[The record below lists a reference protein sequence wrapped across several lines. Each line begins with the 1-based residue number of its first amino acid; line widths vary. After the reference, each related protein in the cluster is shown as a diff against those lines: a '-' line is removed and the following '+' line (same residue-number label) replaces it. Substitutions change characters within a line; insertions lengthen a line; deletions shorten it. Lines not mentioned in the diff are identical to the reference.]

1 MPCHLLPQLL
11 HAPNEYMRNLT
22 FDSVKDEIV
31 ENDGLLRYGLQ
42 DFVSDFKARELMY
55 NLNQGLALI
64 PK

>member
-1 MPCHLLPQLL
+1 
-11 HAPNEYMRNLT
+11 MRNLT